1 MYKIP
6 KQLMCVLE
14 NHRRQYKK
22 EWEQNYPWYKRML
35 AEKYKKASR
44 ADSWHRSPKIFM
56 LIGCNNTITNLIP
69 LAKESGCGLMPGIN
83 QSEFGRALGLI
94 PEGHQFMGLARV
106 GAFHTHN
113 TGNMGYVK
121 NDLRSLSRDTVFL
134 SVGRNGFL
142 FERPITKS
150 EIHRLKLKV
159 V

>member
-1 MYKIP
+1 
-6 KQLMCVLE
+6 
-14 NHRRQYKK
+14 
-22 EWEQNYPWYKRML
+22 
-35 AEKYKKASR
+35 
-44 ADSWHRSPKIFM
+44 
-56 LIGCNNTITNLIP
+56 
-69 LAKESGCGLMPGIN
+69 MPGIN

-113 TGNMGYVK
+113 TGNGNMGYVK
-121 NDLRSLSRDTVFL
+121 NDLRHLSRDTVFL